1 MWIIAIDGYVATG
14 KGTTAQGVARQ
25 LGFIYLD
32 TGAMYRA
39 VTLYAIQQ
47 WLLEADEVTKAQMME
62 QITIA
67 FIHNPETDHDDI
79 LLNGMNVEKEIRQ
92 TDLSLRM
99 KTIVTSPAV
108 RLALKV
114 MQRQF
119 GAQGNIVADGRDM
132 GTVVFPDA
140 NLKIFLVCDVEV
152 RAQRRYDQLV
162 SQGIVANLDTIRHDI
177 AHRDD
182 IDYSVAKGVNRMADD
197 AIIIDT
203 THLTIEQQIERVIEL
218 YNHRHDRA

>member
-14 KGTTAQGVARQ
+14 KGTTAQWVARQ

-32 TGAMYRA
+32 TGVMYRA
-39 VTLYAIQQ
+39 VTLYAIQHG
-47 WLLEADEVTKAQMME
+47 LLDADEPSKAAMME
-62 QITIA
+62 QIEIS
-67 FIHNPETDHDDI
+67 FIHNPDTDHDDVI
-79 LLNGMNVEKEIRQ
+79 LNGINVEKEVRK

-99 KTIVTSPAV
+99 KTIVTSPTV
-108 RLALKV
+108 RQALKL

-140 NLKIFLVCDVEV
+140 DLKIFLVCDVEV

-177 AHRDD
+177 AHRDE

-197 AIIIDT
+197 AIVIDT
-203 THLTIEQQIERVIEL
+203 THLTIEQQIERVIDL
-218 YNHRHDRA
+218 YRERVL

>member
-14 KGTTAQGVARQ
+14 KGTTAQWVARQ

-32 TGAMYRA
+32 TGVMYRA
-39 VTLYAIQQ
+39 VTLYAIQHG
-47 WLLEADEVTKAQMME
+47 LLDADEPSKAAMME
-62 QITIA
+62 QIEIS
-67 FIHNPETDHDDI
+67 FIHNPDTDHDDVI
-79 LLNGMNVEKEIRQ
+79 LNGINVEKEVRK

-99 KTIVTSPAV
+99 KTIVTSPTV
-108 RLALKV
+108 RQALKL
-114 MQRQF
+114 MQRRF
-119 GAQGNIVADGRDM
+119 GEQGNIVADGRDM

-140 NLKIFLVCDVEV
+140 DLKIFLICDVEV

-177 AHRDD
+177 AHRDE

-197 AIIIDT
+197 AIVIDT

-218 YNHRHDRA
+218 YRERVL